1 MSLSPDDFQYALE
14 NTRVVKAP
22 EKRLETFGTSILNYY
37 LVTEEM
43 DSINASNVREGTIVA
58 ERPQIVSPA
67 NFSKLLL
74 EGFGEKGERF
84 AQKLNENGHRLAFL
98 KYGFRMKKSDVRFYE
113 VHEPVQAVL
122 DRVKADVE
130 AKNDPLSAVLHGVD
144 DGWEVC
150 LLKFMFDMVSA
161 SGEGN
166 INELRERGL
175 L

>member
-1 MSLSPDDFQYALE
+1 MSLSADDFQYALE

-22 EKRLETFGTSILNYY
+22 ERRLETFGTSILNYY

-43 DSINASNVREGTIVA
+43 DSANASRVREGTIVA
-58 ERPQIVSPA
+58 EKPQIVSPA
-67 NFSKLLL
+67 NFHKLLL
-74 EGFGEKGERF
+74 EGFGEEGERF
-84 AQKLNENGHRLAFL
+84 AEKLNRNGHRMALL

-113 VHEPVQAVL
+113 VHEPVGAVI

-130 AKNDPLSAVLHGVD
+130 SKRDPLSAVLHGVD
-144 DGWEVC
+144 AGWEVC
-150 LLKFMFDMVSA
+150 LLKFMFDMVAA

-166 INELRERGL
+166 IGDLRERGL